1 MDPNLDATL
10 EDGPGDAAARC
21 GPPPLKAPCSCEQ
34 TATRCAP
41 GSRCPG
47 GSRVRAECAAPFV
60 TEDGAS
66 DTPCQCSAVIDL
78 LAMSRDF
85 GVSKAYDPASQSYCN
100 VVLMSSIG

>member
-1 MDPNLDATL
+1 MDPNLDTTL

-34 TATRCAP
+34 TAT
-41 GSRCPG
+41 
-47 GSRVRAECAAPFV
+47 RVRAECAAPFV